1 MANKPYYVETVDDL
15 AKALALKLGISRD
28 SVEFAKIQDFISKR
42 VDENGCINEEINLVW
57 KKNKITVEPMEKF
70 INGRFMTNGYAI
82 HSEKEQD
89 LLFEKYSV
97 TGFDNLLRSLADKF
111 KLRRTDELFLEVK
124 NYLKSLIPAG
134 QTDLTGPCGL
144 YIKKYPLYINA
155 IASYSDI
162 LGTWATEYVVSCG
175 DKRAD
180 LPTFDIS

>member
-1 MANKPYYVETVDDL
+1 MHNKPYYVETVEDL
-15 AKALALKLGISRD
+15 AKALSSKLGLSRD
-28 SVEFAKIQDFISKR
+28 SVEYAKIQDFISKR
-42 VDENGCINEEINLVW
+42 VGTDGQISDELNLVW
-57 KKNKITVEPMEKF
+57 KKNKITIEPMEKY
-70 INGRFMTNGYAI
+70 INNKFVTNGYAI
-82 HSEKEQD
+82 YSEKEQD

-111 KLRRTDELFLEVK
+111 KMKRTDEIFLEVK
-124 NYLKSLIPAG
+124 TYLKSLIPEG

-155 IASYSDI
+155 IASYSDL